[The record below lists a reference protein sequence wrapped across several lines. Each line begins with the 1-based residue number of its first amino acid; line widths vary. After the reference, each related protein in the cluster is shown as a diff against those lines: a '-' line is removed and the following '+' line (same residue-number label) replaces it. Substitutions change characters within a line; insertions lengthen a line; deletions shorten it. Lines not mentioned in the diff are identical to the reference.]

1 MIGSV
6 LAISNIDSAVLE
18 NLLQYSVLGIIAFFF
33 IRHSNQ
39 QQKES
44 MKNFQTMLNEVLKA
58 NSSVQ
63 YMETI
68 LQTVQS
74 HNSNTIKTFAEISNK
89 IKNEQEVQSLLLE
102 IIFEYN
108 NLIKELKIALIK
120 IKNNNSED
128 ARIDALCDELIKRGF
143 VSKEDIKSIRRKYS
157 DKDLDILD
165 DVTNSIESIMKK
177 GRDE

>member
-6 LAISNIDSAVLE
+6 LAISNIDDAVLE
-18 NLLQYSVLGIIAFFF
+18 NLLQYGVLGIIALFF

-44 MKNFQTMLNEVLKA
+44 MKNFRTILNEVLKA
-58 NSSVQ
+58 NNNTQ

-68 LQTVQS
+68 LQTIQS

-102 IIFEYN
+102 IIFGYI
-108 NLIKELKIALIK
+108 NLIKELKVALIK

-128 ARIDALCDELIKRGF
+128 ARIDALCDELIKRGL
-143 VSKEDIKSIRRKYS
+143 VSKEDIKYIRRKYS

-165 DVTNSIESIMKK
+165 DVTNSVEKIMKK

>member
-18 NLLQYSVLGIIAFFF
+18 NLLQYGVLGIIAFFF

-58 NSSVQ
+58 NNNMQ

-74 HNSNTIKTFAEISNK
+74 HNSNTIKTFAEI
-89 IKNEQEVQSLLLE
+89 
-102 IIFEYN
+102 
-108 NLIKELKIALIK
+108 
-120 IKNNNSED
+120 
-128 ARIDALCDELIKRGF
+128 
-143 VSKEDIKSIRRKYS
+143 
-157 DKDLDILD
+157 
-165 DVTNSIESIMKK
+165 
-177 GRDE
+177 

>member
-1 MIGSV
+1 MICSV
-6 LAISNIDSAVLE
+6 LAISNIDNAILE
-18 NLLQYSVLGIIAFFF
+18 NLLQYGVLGIIALFF

-44 MKNFQTMLNEVLKA
+44 MKNFRTILNEVLKA
-58 NSSVQ
+58 NNNTQ

-74 HNSNTIKTFAEISNK
+74 HNSNTIKSFAEISNK

-102 IIFEYN
+102 IIFGYI
-108 NLIKELKIALIK
+108 NLIKELKVALIK

-128 ARIDALCDELIKRGF
+128 TRIDALCDELIRRGL
-143 VSKEDIKSIRRKYS
+143 VTKEDIKYIRRKYS

-165 DVTNSIESIMKK
+165 DVTNSVEKIMKK

>member
-6 LAISNIDSAVLE
+6 LAISNIDNAVLE
-18 NLLQYSVLGIIAFFF
+18 NLLEYGVLGIIALFF

-44 MKNFQTMLNEVLKA
+44 MKNFRTILNEVLKA
-58 NSSVQ
+58 NNNTQ

-102 IIFEYN
+102 IIFGYI
-108 NLIKELKIALIK
+108 NLIKELKVALIK

-128 ARIDALCDELIKRGF
+128 ARIDALCDELIRRGL
-143 VSKEDIKSIRRKYS
+143 VTKEDIKYIRRKYS

-165 DVTNSIESIMKK
+165 DVTNSVEEIMKK